1 MCEVLHVHLLCVGGV
16 LHVHFVFAWVS
27 SWFSGFTFILTRLA
41 DASLQSSV
49 HMRHDTTEQVTVAV
63 GDTEI

>member
-1 MCEVLHVHLLCVGGV
+1 MCEV